1 MKETNPTQV
10 VIKDPFWS
18 PLLEVNAT
26 RSIYHQW
33 QMLEASG
40 CIDNFRIAA
49 GEKEGFRLGWFF
61 ADSDA
66 YKWLDAAARIER
78 NHHDAKLCK
87 LMDDFIS
94 LLSRTQMKDGYLFT
108 YNQVHFPGQ
117 RWVNLQVEHELYCH
131 GHFIEAGVSHY
142 QATGLEDLLKI
153 ARKAADLIVKDFLQ
167 GGPADTPGHEEIEIA
182 LLRLHEV
189 TGHRPYRELALHFI
203 EQRGRDPFFGLALIG
218 SFTSSAIRGKFVS
231 LKQQKYERTHPG
243 ELIARVPATNEAKRP
258 RYSLL
263 RYILSGLSGKY
274 FQQHRPVRGQ
284 TAPVGHA
291 VRFGYLKT
299 AEARSLRGHGNVKH
313 LRTLQKAWERMV
325 TRRMD
330 VSGGLGA
337 LPVSEGFGR
346 DYELDPETTYNETC
360 AGIASLYWNWQLACL
375 TAEAKYS
382 DLFEWQL
389 YNSVLAGV
397 GIEGNTYLYN
407 NPTSCRGGIQRQPWY
422 SIPCCPSNIS
432 RTLADLGG
440 YLCITDANDLWLHQY
455 IGGHVNLE
463 ENIGVDLTIRSGL
476 PASGEVEIDVDAKQ
490 PHRFTLWLRKPSWAG
505 TFAVS
510 IDGKIAGIDVP
521 NQPVLEPTAAGYDPR
536 ASMFIPIERDWH
548 GKTKLRISMSV
559 PIRVLHPHTEV
570 KGLHGRVAVT
580 RGPLLYCLESVDNPG
595 LDLFSELIDVNSLH
609 YEYRSSLLGGT
620 GVILGQTANGHAL
633 TFLPYHLWG
642 DRGPSQM
649 NVWVFKP

>member
-1 MKETNPTQV
+1 MKEINPTQV
-10 VIKDPFWS
+10 VIKDPFWL
-18 PLLEVNAT
+18 PRLEVNAT

-49 GEKEGFRLGWFF
+49 GEKEGFRVGMFF

-78 NHHDAKLCK
+78 NHHDAKLSK
-87 LMDDFIS
+87 LMNDFIA
-94 LLSRTQMKDGYLFT
+94 LLGRAQMKDGYLFT
-108 YNQVHFPGQ
+108 YNQLHFPGQ

-131 GHFIEAGVSHY
+131 GHLIEAGVSHF
-142 QATGLEDLLKI
+142 QATGRDDLLKI
-153 ARKAADLIVKDFLQ
+153 GRKAADLIVKDFLQ

-218 SFTSSAIRGKFVS
+218 VFTSSAIRGKIIS
-231 LKQQKYERTHPG
+231 LKQQKFERTHPG
-243 ELIARVPATNEAKRP
+243 ELIARLPATNEAKRS

-263 RYILSGLSGKY
+263 RYFLSGLSGKY

-284 TAPVGHA
+284 TVPVGHA

-299 AEARSLRGHGNVKH
+299 AEARSLRSHGNKKH

-389 YNSVLAGV
+389 YNSVLAGM
-397 GIEGNTYLYN
+397 GIDGKTYLYN
-407 NPTSCRGGIQRQPWY
+407 NPTACRGGIQRQQWY

-440 YLCITDANDLWLHQY
+440 YLCSTDNNDLWLHQY
-455 IGGHVNLE
+455 IGGQIKDE
-463 ENIGVDLTIRSGL
+463 DFGVDLTIRSGL
-476 PASGEVEIDVDAKQ
+476 PASGEVEIDVDAKL
-490 PHRFTLWLRKPSWAG
+490 PRRFTLWLRKPSWAG
-505 TFAVS
+505 AFAVS
-510 IDGKIAGIDVP
+510 IDGKPFALEIP
-521 NQPVLEPTAAGYDPR
+521 EQPALESTITGYDPR
-536 ASMFIPIERDWH
+536 TSVFVPIERDWR
-548 GKTKLRISMSV
+548 GKTKLHINMDL
-559 PIRVLHPHTEV
+559 PIRVLRPHPEA
-570 KGLHGRVAVT
+570 KGLHGRVAVS
-580 RGPLLYCLESVDNPG
+580 RGPLLYCLESVDNHNV
-595 LDLFSELIDVNSLH
+595 DIFAALIDTGSLR
-609 YEYRSSLLGGT
+609 YEKKSILFGGSGPISGKT
-620 GVILGQTANGHAL
+620 NDGKPIL
-633 TFLPYHLWG
+633 FIPYAFWG
-642 DRGPSQM
+642 NRGPSQM
-649 NVWVFKP
+649 NAWVFEK

>member
-1 MKETNPTQV
+1 
-10 VIKDPFWS
+10 
-18 PLLEVNAT
+18 
-26 RSIYHQW
+26 
-33 QMLEASG
+33 MLEASG

-49 GEKEGFRLGWFF
+49 GEKQGFRVGWFF

-66 YKWLDAAARIER
+66 FKWLDAAARIER

-87 LMDDFIS
+87 LMDDFID
-94 LLSRTQMKDGYLFT
+94 LLGRAQMQDGYLFT
-108 YNQVHFPGQ
+108 YNQLHFPGQ

-142 QATGLEDLLKI
+142 QATGRDDLLKI
-153 ARKAADLIVKDFLQ
+153 ARKAADLIVKVFLQ

-218 SFTSSAIRGKFVS
+218 SFTSSAIRGKIVA
-231 LKQQKYERTHPG
+231 LKQKKYENVHP
-243 ELIARVPATNEAKRP
+243 EESISRLPATNEAKRP

-263 RYILSGLSGKY
+263 RYFLSGLSGKY

-284 TAPVGHA
+284 TVPVGHA

-299 AEARSLRGHGNVKH
+299 AEARSLRGHGNKKH

-389 YNSVLAGV
+389 YNSVLAGL
-397 GIEGNTYLYN
+397 GTDGNTYLYN
-407 NPTSCRGGIQRQPWY
+407 NPTACRGGIQRQQWY

-440 YLCITDANDLWLHQY
+440 YLCTYDADNLWLHQY
-455 IGGHVNLE
+455 IGGKAEIDDNP
-463 ENIGVDLTIRSGL
+463 GVSLSISSRL
-476 PASGEVEIDVDAKQ
+476 PANGKVEIDVAVKQ
-490 PHRFTLWLRKPSWAG
+490 PSRFTLWLRKPSWAG
-505 TFAVS
+505 KFTVS
-510 IDGKIAGIDVP
+510 LDGKPVALEIP
-521 NQPVLEPTAAGYDPR
+521 NMPILEPTVTGYDPR
-536 ASMFIPIERDWH
+536 SSIFIPFAREWSD
-548 GKTKLRISMSV
+548 KTTVSLKFDM
-559 PIRVLHPHTEV
+559 PIRVLRPHPNV
-570 KGLHGRVAVT
+570 KGLHGRVAIS
-580 RGPLLYCLESVDNPG
+580 RGPLLYCLESVDNSG
-595 LDLFSELIDVNSLH
+595 MDLFNSPIDPASLC
-609 YEYRSSLLGGT
+609 YEFISTLLGGT
-620 GVILGQTANGHAL
+620 GVIRGKTAAGQPVL
-633 TFLPYHLWG
+633 FIPYHLWG
-642 DRGPSQM
+642 NRGPSQM
-649 NVWVFKP
+649 NTWVSE